1 MDRNRARSRALIV
14 VRPVRLSPGVQVY
27 LWPLL
32 AALAVTLFPFD
43 WLEEVW
49 PAYGRVFDVVFAT
62 ALSHEIGH
70 ATIFLLAGLFVLLS
84 VPLVQRR
91 PPLYFGLL
99 LAVALGQE
107 ALQALSKWELPTLWD
122 GRDLFFDLTGFA
134 LAFLLLWGVRRL
146 RAKKQAA
153 AWH

>member
-1 MDRNRARSRALIV
+1 MNTQRALNKALIV
-14 VRPVRLSPGVQVY
+14 VRPVRLSSGASIY

-49 PAYGRVFDVVFAT
+49 PAYARVFDVVFAT

-84 VPLVQRR
+84 VPLLQRR
-91 PPLYFGLL
+91 LL
-99 LAVALGQE
+99 PYMGMMLVIGIMQE
-107 ALQALSKWELPTLWD
+107 AVQALFKWQPPGIWS
-122 GRDLFFDLTGFA
+122 GRDLFFDLTGST
-134 LAFLLLWGVRRL
+134 LAF
-146 RAKKQAA
+146 
-153 AWH
+153 

>member
-1 MDRNRARSRALIV
+1 MNTQRALNKALIV
-14 VRPVRLSPGVQVY
+14 VRPVRLSSGASIY

-49 PAYGRVFDVVFAT
+49 PAYARVFDVVFAT

-84 VPLVQRR
+84 VPLLQRW
-91 PPLYFGLL
+91 PLLYFGLL
-99 LAVALGQE
+99 VAVALGQE
-107 ALQALSKWELPTLWD
+107 ALQALSKWELPTIRD
-122 GRDLFFDLTGFA
+122 GRDLFFDLTGFT
-134 LAFLLLWGVRRL
+134 LAFLLLWGLRRL
-146 RAKKQAA
+146 RAGKQAIT
-153 AWH
+153 